1 MRVKNYIILAVI
13 NVLAISMFVSGT
25 FSTESIDAI
34 TRPSPAAAV
43 PLLAGIKRVTVND
56 YVHHHGYSYEYKDL
70 SKIDW
75 SKNIESQLKKSGLKI
90 INSNDAD
97 GLVSLNIELAKN
109 KETELVAVSLRL
121 SFAETLQIKRV
132 PPEYYYTIGHR
143 YNCTTWQ
150 ASKTLILHMNDLNT
164 EVQKHVRDMV
174 GKFCRIYEI
183 SRSYAFVTECQK

>member
-1 MRVKNYIILAVI
+1 MRVKKYIILAVI
-13 NVLAISMFVSGT
+13 TILAISIFVSGT
-25 FSTESIDAI
+25 SSTEPIDAI
-34 TRPSPAAAV
+34 TRPSPEAAI

-56 YVHHHGYSYEYKDL
+56 YVHHHGYSHEYKDL

-97 GLVSLNIELAKN
+97 ALVSLNIELAKN

-121 SFAETLQIKRV
+121 SFSETIKIKRV

-164 EVQKHVRDMV
+164 EVQKHVRNIV
-174 GKFCRIYEI
+174 GKFCSVCEAG
-183 SRSYAFVTECQK
+183 RSYSFVTECQK